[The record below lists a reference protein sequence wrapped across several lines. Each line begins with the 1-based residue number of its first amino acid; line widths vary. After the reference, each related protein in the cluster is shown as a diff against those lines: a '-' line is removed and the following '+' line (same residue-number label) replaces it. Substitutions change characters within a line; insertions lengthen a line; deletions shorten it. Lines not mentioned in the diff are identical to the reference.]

1 MVLGDKKL
9 FDIFIGKQL
18 RHYLEDKDRMALA
31 RQFGITRQEYE
42 APPGTVKWLQG
53 RGQVAIRGPPRGPPP
68 TLLAMSHP
76 RMHYVVCH
84 YCHSQGHPHP
94 DYPDLPEEHRPGCPC
109 LRPPR
114 RHGPRR
120 GGEYPYRRT
129 RRRGRRPAHHPYDTD
144 LDDDIDMFT
153 EFEEDM
159 ESDFGDLDDFEEDID
174 DGGEDLDDDYTHRSR
189 RSYTRARPDHHYPDP
204 RRPRDPRGYPRGRGH
219 HGGRR
224 VEAMYPPG
232 RYPGYGH
239 RGPMMMGGGHRS
251 PDRYG
256 PEDDSSAVT
265 W

>member
-174 DGGEDLDDDYTHRSR
+174 DG
-189 RSYTRARPDHHYPDP
+189 A
-204 RRPRDPRGYPRGRGH
+204 
-219 HGGRR
+219 
-224 VEAMYPPG
+224 A
-232 RYPGYGH
+232 
-239 RGPMMMGGGHRS
+239 
-251 PDRYG
+251 
-256 PEDDSSAVT
+256 AVT
-265 W
+265 LALVQTITIPTPDALAILAAILEEEVIMVGAVLRLCTPQAVIQATATGVQ